1 MTVPSASPLQ
11 ASPEASL
18 ADALRNTWPLLLG
31 FALIMLGGGLQGTL
45 LGLRAAIE
53 EFPTLATGLM
63 MSAYYLGFLLG
74 SLATSRLVARVGHI
88 RVFAALTSLAS
99 MTILVHSVAVDV
111 YAWAALRLLSGIC
124 FAGIYIV
131 AESWLNDRAS
141 NQTRGRIFAIY
152 MMINFAG
159 LAAGQF
165 LLNLADPAL
174 PGLFMLVSVL
184 VSLAAVP
191 LVLSSRQGPSFSRP
205 AALALPV
212 IYARSPMAV
221 IGVVAAG
228 LSSGAIF
235 GMAAVFAATT
245 GLSVAQT
252 ASFVAMPIVG
262 AMLLQW
268 PLGVLSDRIDRRRVI
283 SLAAGLALLAAL
295 ATLWASA
302 GSPLFYLA
310 MLLLGGTTLPVHGI
324 AASHLNDQLALDEM
338 VAASSTLILL
348 SGVGAAAGP
357 LLVSVLMGTLG
368 SVGFLWFFLA
378 VSVMLLGF
386 SVWRLYL
393 SASPDD
399 DSKRP
404 WMATRPAVSPAAAEM
419 AAEAQVEAVEAAE
432 AEAVEAEAAAAAEA
446 AATAPESA
454 EGAGPRPPSGPPG

>member
-1 MTVPSASPLQ
+1 MTAPTASPLQ
-11 ASPEASL
+11 ARPEASL
-18 ADALRNTWPLLLG
+18 SDALRNTWPLLIG

-45 LGLRAAIE
+45 LGLRAALE
-53 EFPTLATGLM
+53 GFPTLATGLM

-74 SLATSRLVARVGHI
+74 SAATSRLVARVGHI

-111 YAWAALRLLSGIC
+111 YAWAVLRLLSGMC

-165 LLNLADPAL
+165 LLNLAAPELPA
-174 PGLFMLVSVL
+174 LFMLVSVL

-191 LVLSSRQGPSFSRP
+191 LVLSSRQGPSFARP
-205 AALALPV
+205 AALALAV
-212 IYARSPMAV
+212 IYHRSPMAV
-221 IGVVAAG
+221 VGVLAAG
-228 LSSGAIF
+228 LASGAIF
-235 GMAAVFAATT
+235 GMAAVYAASV

-252 ASFVAMPIVG
+252 ASFVAMPILG

-268 PLGVLSDRIDRRRVI
+268 PLGLLSDRIDRRRVI
-283 SLAAGLALLAAL
+283 SLAAALAVLAAL
-295 ATLWASA
+295 ATLWAAA
-302 GSPLFYLA
+302 GSPVFYLA
-310 MLLLGGTTLPVHGI
+310 MLLLGGTTLPVYGI

-348 SGVGAAAGP
+348 SGAGAAAGP
-357 LLVSVLMGTLG
+357 LLVALLMGTLG
-368 SVGFLWFFLA
+368 AVGFLWFFLL
-378 VSVMLLGF
+378 VSMVLLVF
-386 SVWRLYL
+386 SIWRVYL
-393 SASPDD
+393 HVGPDE

-404 WMATRPAVSPAAAEM
+404 WVATRPAASPVAVEM
-419 AAEAQVEAVEAAE
+419 AAEAQVEAAE
-432 AEAVEAEAAAAAEA
+432 ALEVAAALEASAAAEPA
-446 AATAPESA
+446 QESDDSA
-454 EGAGPRPPSGPPG
+454 QPRPPG